1 MSNIASENAPETI
14 RFVRADSSSIV
25 SPDALKTVWRIV
37 GKDSGVVY
45 GYVACSDKRR
55 VSPSGKE
62 YQTHP
67 WGFALTVQEFQSGI
81 LFPYN
86 SRGLAKTA
94 LFRNM

>member
-1 MSNIASENAPETI
+1 MSNTTAENITETI
-14 RFVRADSSSIV
+14 RFVRADSSTIV

-37 GKDSGVVY
+37 GKDSGLVY
-45 GYVACSDKRR
+45 GYVACSNKPR

-62 YQTHP
+62 YKTLP
-67 WGFALTVQEFQSGI
+67 WGFALTIDEFRSGI
-81 LFPYN
+81 LFSYG